1 MYFNQVPLFLEFNS
15 NNIKNIKNNL
25 QTIKRI
31 FCVRKKTPWKNTAL
45 KNYFYK
51 SVVFL
56 TSFENCF

>member
-31 FCVRKKTPWKNTAL
+31 FCVRKKNLEKIQLL
-45 KNYFYK
+45 KITFIKVLYF
-51 SVVFL
+51 
-56 TSFENCF
+56 